1 MYNILGY
8 GAKSFFFLFSSNE
21 QIFNEHF
28 LEQSNGPGTADK
40 MMSKTGTVLVLME
53 DLGLSNRG
61 RILNRKRK

>member
-1 MYNILGY
+1 
-8 GAKSFFFLFSSNE
+8 
-21 QIFNEHF
+21 
-28 LEQSNGPGTADK
+28 